1 MADEDAP
8 KEKAKLLPSE
18 QIEKALEDAEK
29 LKKGFKD
36 EPLPDKEAM
45 VKEEHEF
52 YEEADTLRKTL
63 KKSDYLKKSDEE
75 EEFEKHEKGE

>member
-18 QIEKALEDAEK
+18 QIDKALEDAEK

-52 YEEADTLRKTL
+52 YEESDKLRKTL

-75 EEFEKHEKGE
+75 KEFEKHEKGE